1 MPWDSVADY
10 VKATEDGRVNRPKTK
25 SYEVVK
31 ECLKDPCFV
40 AKLHYFKSIAN
51 QLQPFLAKY
60 QTSKP
65 MLPFLSDDLCMIIR
79 SLMRR
84 FIKSDILQD
93 ATDEQLVKIKVA
105 DQKIHVNHKRV
116 DVAFASEKLKGTG
129 SCKPSEKQVMEFRM
143 ESKTCVIQ
151 LLEKMLEKCPVS
163 YSLVRHLSCLNPVKM
178 ASNKEA
184 CSVKFKKS

>member
-1 MPWDSVADY
+1 MLWDSVADY

-25 SYEVVK
+25 SYEVVR

-40 AKLHYFKSIAN
+40 AKLHFFKCIAN

-93 ATDEQLVKIKVA
+93 ASE
-105 DQKIHVNHKRV
+105 DQ
-116 DVAFASEKLKGTG
+116 
-129 SCKPSEKQVMEFRM
+129 SC
-143 ESKTCVIQ
+143 
-151 LLEKMLEKCPVS
+151 
-163 YSLVRHLSCLNPVKM
+163 
-178 ASNKEA
+178 
-184 CSVKFKKS
+184 

>member
-65 MLPFLSDDLCMIIR
+65 MLPFLSKISPPIIAR
-79 SLMRR
+79 KVHS
-84 FIKSDILQD
+84 K
-93 ATDEQLVKIKVA
+93 QLNK
-105 DQKIHVNHKRV
+105 
-116 DVAFASEKLKGTG
+116 KL
-129 SCKPSEKQVMEFRM
+129 
-143 ESKTCVIQ
+143 
-151 LLEKMLEKCPVS
+151 
-163 YSLVRHLSCLNPVKM
+163 
-178 ASNKEA
+178 
-184 CSVKFKKS
+184 